1 MERTGR
7 GVAESMPELGDVAFA
22 QKDGGPPKILTVGSA
37 PGESGVSILQVR
49 SRGGAHFSATPQ
61 RHLIWFSSSAR
72 IACRMGER
80 TLRHK
85 APVGSLA
92 ICLAGVECE
101 ADIEESIAS
110 ILVAIDPRHFA
121 LAAAENSSL
130 EAQLIERLSGQDQT
144 LLDLARTLTLESAN
158 GYPNGALFWNG
169 VANGFID
176 GLLARH
182 TSELQRRRRGMLD
195 KDVLKQLRDYVIA
208 HVDESI
214 DVEALAK
221 IAGQSPFHFSR
232 VFARSVGMTPHRY
245 VVHLRLQRAIELVR
259 DGRSGLA
266 EIAVR
271 TGFADQSHLSRWVR
285 RVHGVSLTQL
295 AA

>member
-1 MERTGR
+1 MEQPGR
-7 GVAESMPELGDVAFA
+7 GAAESTPEMGDVAWA
-22 QKDGGPPKILTVGSA
+22 QKDGGPPKILAAGSA
-37 PGESGVSILQVR
+37 PGESGVSILKVLSQ
-49 SRGGAHFSATPQ
+49 GGAHLSATPQ
-61 RHLIWFSSSAR
+61 RHLVWFTSAAR
-72 IACRMGER
+72 IACRMGGR
-80 TLRHK
+80 TLRHE
-85 APVGSLA
+85 APWGSLA
-92 ICLAGVECE
+92 ICHAGVDCD
-101 ADIEESIAS
+101 ADTEESIGS
-110 ILVAIDPRHFA
+110 IVVAIDPRHFA

-130 EAQLIERLSGQDQT
+130 EAQLIERLSGSDRA
-144 LLDLARTLTLESAN
+144 LLDLARTLALESAN

-182 TSELQRRRRGMLD
+182 TSELQHRRRGMLD
-195 KDVLKQLRDYVIA
+195 KDVLRQLKDYVIA

-232 VFARSVGMTPHRY
+232 VFARAVGMTPHRY

-295 AA
+295 SA